1 MLKAL
6 VVDDEPLVRMLILK
20 MIKWEEFGLT
30 FVGQACSAEEGL
42 GMIQALKPDVVFTD
56 IMMPTMN
63 GLEFTRLI
71 KEINE
76 SIRVILVSGHS
87 EFSYANEGIKLGVFD
102 YILKPLDMEELKD
115 VAVRVRDDILAER
128 QHEEDYT
135 RLKEELDTH
144 AEYICEKALYS
155 LILNENDTDSLECL
169 RYFNI
174 ELAPDFYQ
182 VAIIGNL
189 SAGQAPGNDQ
199 KIQHMVQ
206 TLRCKKAIHE
216 YLEDYERIYVF
227 SADTGMIILLNNNPE
242 INLDTF
248 GTHMRHVVEETLNV
262 QLTLG
267 IGRIYKEISQL
278 KTSFR
283 EANETLKYRYAFGSG
298 RTFCYEDVCL
308 NDKDGAD
315 EVVTE
320 DQLHKFAFY
329 VKSGMVSDTEQFLNE
344 LFEKMKHKGLSRD
357 YTMGITLKLLME
369 VLPVLTEL
377 RGDESDAHREIS
389 DTITLIM
396 NENNMSLLQHLF
408 MRKVLELTS
417 QVNEKVSSKEKDIA
431 SRVLQYL
438 NDHYND
444 EELTLAGVAG
454 KYYVNSSYLSRIFK
468 EKTGKSFRTTLF
480 EIRMENAKRLFCQ
493 TDLKAYEV
501 AECVGIKDPHY
512 FSVCFKKFTGES
524 INEYRA
530 KYLKTE

>member
-20 MIKWEEFGLT
+20 MIKWEDFGLT

-42 GMIQALKPDVVFTD
+42 EMIEALKPDVVFTD

-63 GLEFTRLI
+63 GLEFTRRI

-128 QHEEDYT
+128 KHEEDYA

-144 AEYICEKALYS
+144 AQYICEKALYS

-169 RYFNI
+169 RYFSI
-174 ELAPDFYQ
+174 ELSPGFYQ

-189 SAGQAPGNDQ
+189 SAAQVPGNDE

-216 YLEDYERIYVF
+216 YLKGYKGIYVF

-248 GTHMRHVVEETLNV
+248 GTHMRHIIEKSLNL

-267 IGRIYKEISQL
+267 IGRACKELSQL

-308 NDKDGAD
+308 NNGGT
-315 EVVTE
+315 EEILTE
-320 DQLHKFAFY
+320 DMLHKFAFY
-329 VKSGMVSDTEQFLNE
+329 VKSGMVSDAEKFLDE
-344 LFEKMKHKGLSRD
+344 LFEKMKHTGLSRD

-389 DTITLIM
+389 DTVTLIM

-408 MRKVLELTS
+408 MRKIMDLAS

-431 SRVLQYL
+431 SKVQQYL

-530 KYLKTE
+530 KYSKTE